1 MKYEKHSNTLE
12 PRNDMILLE
21 VNHVPK
27 LCYMVVSWEA
37 CKLEMMIPEGGHVW
51 IHSMSTC

>member
-37 CKLEMMIPEGGHVW
+37 CKLEMMIPGGGHVW